1 MDLDWGRGQ
10 GQKQRFTRVVMRNA
24 PPGELGTDK
33 ERGYVLMHTHTPVG
47 ERNHFWRW
55 IVSCKKDHMSGGE
68 ACRFDVPQRRRR
80 GPLGA

>member
-33 ERGYVLMHTHTPVG
+33 ERSYVLMHTHTPVD

-55 IVSCKKDHMSGGE
+55 IVNCKKDRMSGGDPK
-68 ACRFDVPQRRRR
+68 DVGGEGVSLRRS
-80 GPLGA
+80 PTS